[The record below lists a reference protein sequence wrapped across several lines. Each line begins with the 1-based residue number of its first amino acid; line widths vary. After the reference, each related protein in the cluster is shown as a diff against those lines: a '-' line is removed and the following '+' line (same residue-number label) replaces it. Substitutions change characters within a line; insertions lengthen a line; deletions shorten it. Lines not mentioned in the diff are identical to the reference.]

1 MGLCCVR
8 LGENDFTDVI
18 SDLVLI
24 LTLEDW
30 FLAYRVVQI
39 HRPESHRRL
48 RNQFIP
54 GGNCLPLLT
63 LV

>member
-1 MGLCCVR
+1 MR
-8 LGENDFTDVI
+8 LGENDFTDTI
-18 SDLVLI
+18 SDLFLSV
-24 LTLEDW
+24 TLEDW
-30 FLAYRVVQI
+30 VLASLVVQI
-39 HRPESHRRL
+39 HRPESRRRL

>member
-1 MGLCCVR
+1 MR
-8 LGENDFTDVI
+8 LGENDFTDAI
-18 SDLVLI
+18 SDLFLSV
-24 LTLEDW
+24 TLEDW
-30 FLAYRVVQI
+30 VLASLVVQI
-39 HRPESHRRL
+39 HRPESRRRL